1 MTYGE
6 KTFPVYVTV
15 NVESNDGSHDLVLV
29 QSRSSS
35 PPDPATE
42 VFDSEDAASG
52 LSYAELGLHKSQFR
66 SQPPQD
72 MTALVY
78 ETIEGDCK
86 TIAVYGQYYVVS
98 YFGSCR
104 SSLLTASYL

>member
-1 MTYGE
+1 MTDGE

-29 QSRSSS
+29 QSQPAS

-42 VFDSEDAASG
+42 VFDPENATSG
-52 LSYAELGLHKSQFR
+52 LSYAELRLHKSQFS
-66 SQPPQD
+66 SQPPKD

-78 ETIEGDCK
+78 ETIEGEGK